1 MFWTFQDC
9 WIWFVWGQLRNTNT
23 DNTFCKQNNTFF
35 QDAEKKKKKK
45 QEMIELLW
53 RRHRSEA
60 EYMWSITVTVH
71 IVVVS
76 EEATGVSSSSA
87 PVHVQSIML
96 MLVQSSGQ
104 I

>member
-9 WIWFVWGQLRNTNT
+9 WIGFVWGQLRNTNT
-23 DNTFCKQNNTFF
+23 DDNFCKQNNTFF
-35 QDAEKKKKKK
+35 QDAEKKKKT
-45 QEMIELLW
+45 QEMRELLW

-60 EYMWSITVTVH
+60 EYMSSVTATVH
-71 IVVVS
+71 VVVVS
-76 EEATGVSSSSA
+76 EEATGV